1 MSIRAGIVGVFKC
14 IFVASRIGLEDLATR
29 KTLSKSL
36 KISDVYIISKVG
48 GDQIYYDL
56 PNDPTLAKPLLQR
69 FMRENLS
76 VEVNIATSRRRPQP
90 VRNLA
95 AVKSATQ
102 PQVTISWTGPQSMS
116 GVVGFNIYQ
125 NNENNRIQNIAN
137 PLTLFAIVALA
148 ATGSKI
154 AFFVST
160 YTALLESIKTQIIVQ
175 T

>member
-1 MSIRAGIVGVFKC
+1 MR
-14 IFVASRIGLEDLATR
+14 
-29 KTLSKSL
+29 
-36 KISDVYIISKVG
+36 
-48 GDQIYYDL
+48 
-56 PNDPTLAKPLLQR
+56 AKPLLQR

-90 VRNLA
+90 VRNLS

-116 GVVGFNIYQ
+116 GIVGFNVYQ

-137 PLTLFAIVALA
+137 PLTLFTIIALA
-148 ATGSKI
+148 ATGSKV
-154 AFFVST
+154 AFFVSA
-160 YTALLESIKTQIIVQ
+160 YTALLESIKTQVIVQ